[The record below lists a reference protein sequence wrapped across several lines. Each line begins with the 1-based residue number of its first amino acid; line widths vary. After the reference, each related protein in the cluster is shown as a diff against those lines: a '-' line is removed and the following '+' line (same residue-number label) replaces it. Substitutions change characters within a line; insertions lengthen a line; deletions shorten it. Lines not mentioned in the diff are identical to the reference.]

1 MNRLAIIAGR
11 ANRPLAEATAF
22 ALGIDLIRCTV
33 DNFPDDELRIEIH
46 ESVRGRDVYV
56 LQPTNPPVAEHVLE
70 LLLLADACQ
79 RAGAARV
86 IAVIPYFGY
95 ARQDRRT
102 HGRQPVSARLLA
114 DLLCTRF
121 KRIVTVDIH
130 NPSAEGFFTVPLE
143 HLSAITLLVEII
155 RPLASEQAIIV
166 APDLGAV
173 KLAQRYADLLDLPV
187 AYVHKV
193 RTSDRKVSVRRVIGE
208 VKDRYP
214 IVVDDMISTADTM
227 ISAFDALLDRGCAPE
242 IIVAAS
248 HGLFVGDAVHRFASL
263 PVRRMVVTD
272 SVYRSSAIPLPLEVV
287 SLSQVLAEAIQ
298 RLHSDSSL
306 RGFLSVL

>member
-227 ISAFDALLDRGCAPE
+227 ISTFDALLDRGCAPE